1 MVFGSR
7 CHICGEAVG
16 CDRSEHQCY
25 SSHSISAMMLRL
37 QMEARKQQAEEDKKK
52 IPPHVENILEDI

>member
-25 SSHSISAMMLRL
+25 SSHSISAMIR
-37 QMEARKQQAEEDKKK
+37 R
-52 IPPHVENILEDI
+52 